1 MKIPPQAMVIGVG
14 ALAVVGVLWYF
25 RKQAAAAVQAV
36 ADVNKG
42 TPYEG
47 AGVVGTAGNI
57 ANQVSGGVLADIGS
71 WLGGKVYDITHPTTL
86 QSRKQ
91 AVGDN
96 YYNQSPQV
104 FQP

>member
-1 MKIPPQAMVIGVG
+1 MKLPDNAIVIGVG
-14 ALAVVGVLWYF
+14 ALAVVGLILFF
-25 RKQAAAAVQAV
+25 RKQAAAAIQAV

-47 AGVVGTAGNI
+47 AGVVGTLGNA
-57 ANQVSGGVLADIGS
+57 ANQVSGGVLADFGS
-71 WLGGKVYDITHPTTL
+71 WLGGKVYDITHPVEL
-86 QSRKQ
+86 QTRKQ

-96 YYNQSPQV
+96 YYDQSPQV